1 MRLKERVAIVT
12 GAAQGIGRAIA
23 LRFAAEGARVV
34 VADVN
39 EEGAADTA
47 RLAQEAGG
55 AALTVR
61 ADVARAEDT
70 TAMVAAACD
79 RFGGV
84 HILVN
89 NAGNIRDALLL
100 KMSEEQWD
108 NVIAVHL
115 KGAFLATKAALPAMV
130 TQQYGRV
137 ISLSSGAALGNPGQA
152 NYSAAKAGLLGF
164 TRTVALEV
172 ARYNITVNAIAPGFI
187 DTPMTRSIPDH
198 IRSAVIEKIPL
209 KRAGTPDD
217 VAGVALFLASDD
229 AAYVTGQVIQVCGG
243 RRVGVIN

>member
-152 NYSAAKAGLLGF
+152 NYSASRGPSRWRLLA
-164 TRTVALEV
+164 TTSR
-172 ARYNITVNAIAPGFI
+172 
-187 DTPMTRSIPDH
+187 
-198 IRSAVIEKIPL
+198 
-209 KRAGTPDD
+209 
-217 VAGVALFLASDD
+217 
-229 AAYVTGQVIQVCGG
+229 
-243 RRVGVIN
+243 